1 MLQGKMFLFIALAGL
16 SFVATAQNTI
26 ELNIEGKKCQASF
39 QPNQFKTSRG
49 SLLLI
54 ASQDSLLLNALQR
67 SLAQYGWSSLR
78 LLMNKHCRLN
88 QLPEAIR
95 YLRKQQNKRSLV
107 LYYGKRL
114 NDFLQYFQK
123 DKRKQLNGL
132 VLLSAY
138 DIPSDTRKSV
148 AMTEMKLPIFDVV
161 GQFDYD
167 SVRRQWQARKQ
178 QMHGQKHYYPL
189 ELLGAD
195 HEYAESRQ
203 ALTNWLVGWM
213 KKQIIPEVAPSPF

>member
-1 MLQGKMFLFIALAGL
+1 VLAGL
-16 SFVATAQNTI
+16 SLFANAQKSI

-54 ASQDSLLLNALQR
+54 ASQDSLLLNVLQR

-78 LLMNKHCRLN
+78 LLMKEHCRLN

-107 LYYGKRL
+107 LYYGKGL

-138 DIPSDTRKSV
+138 DIPQDTRKTV
-148 AMTEMKLPIFDVV
+148 PMTEVKLPVFDVI
-161 GQFDYD
+161 GQFDYER
-167 SVRRQWQARKQ
+167 VKHQWRERKL
-178 QMHGQKHYYPL
+178 QMQDKKRYSSL
-189 ELLGAD
+189 ELVGSNHD
-195 HEYAESRQ
+195 YSESKQ
-203 ALTNWLVGWM
+203 ALVNWLAGWM
-213 KKQIIPEVAPSPF
+213 KKQLSPRVAPPLF